1 MSSSN
6 DQIFVIGGTTNLSQ
20 PVNAIPSSADAAR
33 RRIKKNGRQPVV
45 DVIVVLVA
53 LPSLTIL
60 ALLLEANTRGNWL
73 ESSKSR
79 FIVMGCGFAL
89 AAVCLALCMY
99 ITSRLG
105 GKMWAGAIPSDSLG
119 PHYSYY
125 NSRLTINEM
134 NDLPP
139 SYDVVMDFEMP
150 PPAYH
155 TIVVE
160 QSVKDTTFVD
170 TSTCLKLIPIHHM

>member
-6 DQIFVIGGTTNLSQ
+6 DQIFVIGGRADLSQ
-20 PVNAIPSSADAAR
+20 PVNAISPSTEAAR
-33 RRIKKNGRQPVV
+33 RRIKKNGRQPMI

-53 LPSLTIL
+53 LPALTIL

-73 ESSKSR
+73 ESSRSKFVVLGS
-79 FIVMGCGFAL
+79 GFAL
-89 AAVCLALCMY
+89 AAVCLALCTY

-125 NSRLTINEM
+125 NSRLTINEI

-139 SYDVVMDFEMP
+139 SYDVVMGFEMP

-160 QSVKDTTFVD
+160 QDVKDAIGVD
-170 TSTCLKLIPIHHM
+170 TCSKFIAIQHI